1 MTTLLSAH
9 TDEKTGGREVGFVS
23 EAKQYVLSLS
33 GLPSARV
40 GDVIVRE
47 DGSRAIVRAL
57 SGDQLTALSLHHG
70 APQAGERYMHLLEPR
85 LYSLGEHLFG
95 RVINAL
101 GEPVDNGEPFPPG
114 NAPLTLDADAPG
126 IDVRIPIRDQLY
138 SGITLIDT
146 LLPIAKGQRQLLFG
160 PVRNGK
166 TEFLTDIILN
176 QEAYGTICVYAVIG
190 KSLSE
195 LERVEKRIVR
205 AKGKNVIVAA
215 LSDQPSPLI
224 ALAPAV
230 AFLIADHFQRK
241 GHDVLVI
248 LDDLDMHAKYLR
260 EIALLES
267 RLPGRESYPG
277 DLFYE
282 HAHLL
287 ERSGAFTKSFGG
299 GSITTLPVIDTDALA
314 STGIVSTNLMSCTD
328 GHLSFVSSLA
338 AEGVYPAIA
347 DQQSITRIGRA
358 AQSLLQKQLSAEL
371 RIILSTARQQRR
383 YAQFGTQ
390 VNKSV
395 ERLLRQGDII
405 EEMLRQ
411 TPGERIDAAK
421 QVPLLSLTLTPFLLS
436 RDEGFVATNKQ
447 RILDGLASR
456 PELRELSELALSN
469 TPLKN
474 YLKKVIA
481 LESVFKELCRA

>member
-1 MTTLLSAH
+1 MVQLLAPQA
-9 TDEKTGGREVGFVS
+9 DERTGGHEVGFVM
-23 EAKQYVLSLS
+23 EAKQYVLALN
-33 GLPSARV
+33 GLPSARI

-47 DGSRAIVRAL
+47 DGSRAIVRSL
-57 SGDQLTALSLHHG
+57 SGEALTALSLHHG
-70 APQAGERYMHLLEPR
+70 APQAGERYMQLEEPR
-85 LYSLGEHLFG
+85 LYSLGNHLFG

-101 GEPVDNGEPFPPG
+101 GEPIDDGEPFPPG
-114 NAPLTLDADAPG
+114 NSPLILDVDAPG
-126 IDVRIPIRDQLY
+126 IDVRAPIKEQLY
-138 SGITLIDT
+138 TGITLIDT

-176 QEAYGTICVYAVIG
+176 QETYGTICIYAVIG

-205 AKGKNVIVAA
+205 AKGKNIIIAA

-241 GHDVLVI
+241 GSDVLVI
-248 LDDLDMHAKYLR
+248 LDDLNMHAKYLR

-287 ERSGAFTKSFGG
+287 ERSGAFTKAFGG
-299 GSITTLPVIDTDALA
+299 GSITTLPVIDIDALA

-328 GHLSFVSSLA
+328 GHLSFVSALA
-338 AEGVYPAIA
+338 AEGVYPAVA
-347 DQQSITRIGRA
+347 DSQSITRIGRY
-358 AQSLLQKQLSAEL
+358 AQGLLQKQLSAEVRL
-371 RIILSTARQQRR
+371 ILSNARQQRR

-390 VNKSV
+390 TNKTV
-395 ERLLRQGDII
+395 ERMLRQGDII

-411 TPGERIDAAK
+411 VPGERIDAAK
-421 QVPLLSLTLTPFLLS
+421 QVPLLALTLTPFLLD
-436 RDEGFVATNKQ
+436 RDEGFVATHKQ
-447 RILDGLASR
+447 HLFQGLSSR
-456 PELRELSELALSN
+456 PELRELSELSLSN
-469 TPLKN
+469 TPLVK
-474 YLKKVIA
+474 YLKKVVA
-481 LESVFKELCRA
+481 AESVFKELCRV

>member
-1 MTTLLSAH
+1 MVQFNSSH
-9 TDEKTGGREVGFVS
+9 VDQESGNEVGFVT
-23 EAKQYVLSLS
+23 EAKQYVLSLD

-47 DGSRAIVRAL
+47 DGGRAIVRSL
-57 SGDQLTALSLHHG
+57 SSDDLTALSLHHG
-70 APQAGERYMHLLEPR
+70 APQAGERYTHLKEPR
-85 LYSLGEHLFG
+85 LYSLGDHLFG

-101 GEPVDNGEPFPPG
+101 GEPVDGGDPLPPG
-114 NAPLTLDADAPG
+114 NAPLILDVDAPG
-126 IDVRIPIRDQLY
+126 IDVRAPIKDQLY
-138 SGITLIDT
+138 TGVTLIDT

-160 PVRNGK
+160 PVKNGK
-166 TEFLTDIILN
+166 TEFLTDVILN
-176 QEAYGTICVYAVIG
+176 QETFGTICVYAVIG

-195 LERVEKRIVR
+195 LERVESRLVR
-205 AKGKNVIVAA
+205 AKGKNIIIAA

-241 GHDVLVI
+241 GKDVLVI

-287 ERSGAFTKSFGG
+287 ERSGAFTRDFGG
-299 GSITTLPVIDTDALA
+299 GSITTLPVIDTDALS

-328 GHLSFVSSLA
+328 GHLSFVSTLA
-338 AEGVYPAIA
+338 AEGVYPAIS
-347 DQQSITRIGRA
+347 DEQSITRIGRY
-358 AQSLLQKQLSAEL
+358 AQGLLQKQLSAEV
-371 RIILSTARQQRR
+371 RIILSTTRQQRR

-395 ERLLRQGDII
+395 ERILRQGDII

-411 TPGERIDAAK
+411 VPGERIDAAK
-421 QVPLLSLTLTPFLLS
+421 QVPLLALTLTPFLLD
-436 RDEGFVATNKQ
+436 RDEGFVATHKQ
-447 RILDGLASR
+447 HLLDGLSSR
-456 PELRELSELALSN
+456 AELRELTDLALSN
-469 TPLKN
+469 TPLQK
-474 YLKKVIA
+474 YLKKITA
-481 LESVFKELCRA
+481 AEAVFKDLCHV

>member
-1 MTTLLSAH
+1 MPEENAVRIKNEAS
-9 TDEKTGGREVGFVS
+9 REVGFVS

-40 GDVIVRE
+40 GDVIIRQ
-47 DGSRAIVRAL
+47 DGGRAIVRSL
-57 SGDQLTALSLHHG
+57 SGEALTALSLHHG
-70 APQAGERYMHLLEPR
+70 APQAGERYTRLEEPR
-85 LYSLGEHLFG
+85 LYSLGDHLFG
-95 RVINAL
+95 RIINAL
-101 GEPVDNGEPFPPG
+101 GEPVDGGDSFPPG
-114 NAPLTLDADAPG
+114 NAPLVLDVDAPG
-126 IDVRIPIRDQLY
+126 IDVRAPIKDQLY
-138 SGITLIDT
+138 TGVTLIDT

-160 PVRNGK
+160 PVKNGK
-166 TEFLTDIILN
+166 TEFLTDVILN
-176 QEAYGTICVYAVIG
+176 QEAFDTICIYAVIG

-195 LERVEKRIVR
+195 LERVESRLVR
-205 AKGKNVIVAA
+205 AKGKNIIIAA

-241 GHDVLVI
+241 GKDVLVI
-248 LDDLDMHAKYLR
+248 LDNLDMHAKYLR

-287 ERSGAFTKSFGG
+287 ERSGAFIKTFGG

-314 STGIVSTNLMSCTD
+314 STGIVSTNLMACTD
-328 GHLSFVSSLA
+328 GHLSFVSTLA

-347 DQQSITRIGRA
+347 DEQSITRIGRY
-358 AQSLLQKQLSAEL
+358 AQGLLQKQLSAEI
-371 RIILSTARQQRR
+371 RIILSNTRQQRR

-395 ERLLRQGDII
+395 EKLLRQGDII

-411 TPGERIDAAK
+411 VPGERIDAAK
-421 QVPLLSLTLTPFLLS
+421 QVPLLALTLTPFLLE
-436 RDEGFVATNKQ
+436 RDEGFVTTHKQ
-447 RILDGLASR
+447 HLLEGLSSR
-456 PELRELSELALSN
+456 AELRELSDLALSN
-469 TPLKN
+469 TPLQK
-474 YLKKVIA
+474 YLNKVSSA
-481 LESVFKELCRA
+481 EAVFKEICKV

>member
-1 MTTLLSAH
+1 MDQGQDT
-9 TDEKTGGREVGFVS
+9 EVGFVS
-23 EAKQYVLSLS
+23 EAKQYVLSVS

-47 DGSRAIVRAL
+47 DGGRAIVRSLGGDEL
-57 SGDQLTALSLHHG
+57 SALSLHHG
-70 APQAGERYMHLLEPR
+70 APRAGERYMPLPEPR
-85 LYSLGEHLFG
+85 LYSLGDHLFG

-101 GEPVDNGEPFPPG
+101 GEPVDGGEPFPKG
-114 NAPLTLDADAPG
+114 NAALALDVDAPG
-126 IDVRIPIRDQLY
+126 IDVRAPIKDQLY
-138 SGITLIDT
+138 TGVALIDT

-160 PVRNGK
+160 PVKNGK
-166 TEFLTDIILN
+166 TEFLSDIILN
-176 QEAYGTICVYAVIG
+176 QETYDTICIYAVIG

-195 LERVEKRIVR
+195 LERIESRIVR
-205 AKGKNVIVAA
+205 AKGKNIIIAA

-241 GHDVLVI
+241 GKDVLVI

-287 ERSGAFTKSFGG
+287 ERSGAFTKEFGG
-299 GSITTLPVIDTDALA
+299 GSITTLPVIDTDALT

-328 GHLSFVSSLA
+328 GHLSFSSTLA
-338 AEGVYPAIA
+338 AEGVYPSIVVE
-347 DQQSITRIGRA
+347 QSITRIGRYS
-358 AQSLLQKQLSAEL
+358 QSLLQKQLSAEV
-371 RIILSTARQQRR
+371 RIILATARQQRR

-395 ERLLRQGDII
+395 ERVLKQGDVIN
-405 EEMLRQ
+405 EMLRQ
-411 TPGERIDAAK
+411 VPTDRIDPAK
-421 QVPLLSLTLTPFLLS
+421 QVPLLALTLTPFLMD
-436 RDEGFVATNKQ
+436 RDEGFVATHKQ
-447 RILDGLASR
+447 HLLDGLSSR
-456 PELRELSELALSN
+456 HELRELVDLALTN
-469 TPLKN
+469 TPLQK
-474 YLKKVIA
+474 YLKKLIA
-481 LESVFKELCRA
+481 VESVLKEICKV